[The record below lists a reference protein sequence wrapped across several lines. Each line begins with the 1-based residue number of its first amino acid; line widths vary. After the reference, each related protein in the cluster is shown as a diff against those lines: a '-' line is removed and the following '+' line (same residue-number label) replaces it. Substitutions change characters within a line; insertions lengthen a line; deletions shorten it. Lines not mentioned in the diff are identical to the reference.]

1 MESAAVA
8 LICYQQK
15 VPYIVIR
22 ALSDM
27 AGGGT
32 SESNE
37 ASTFITLAATNSVEV
52 TVQFIKQLSSKKY
65 QDAWTLMC
73 ITSTLNLPNNGICV
87 KISKNRQ
94 GEFLESR

>member
-52 TVQFIKQLSSKKY
+52 TVQFINQLATKKLH
-65 QDAWTLMC
+65 QDASCLLLVPSVFRIC
-73 ITSTLNLPNNGICV
+73 I

-94 GEFLESR
+94 EISSDQV

>member
-1 MESAAVA
+1 MYNKFGVSPVEMESAAVA

-52 TVQFIKQLSSKKY
+52 TVQFINQLATKKLY
-65 QDAWTLMC
+65 QDA
-73 ITSTLNLPNNGICV
+73 
-87 KISKNRQ
+87 
-94 GEFLESR
+94 